1 MKCRRHIQS
10 LVALSLAL
18 SFLPTIEAEPRCPGN
33 VARIRPRIVGRSLV
47 IVPVMLNSSGPYD
60 FVLDTGARLTI
71 VDRSLASEL
80 HLARLGPTHVT
91 GVGTYMNAEYGGL
104 ETLQAGTHAIKQ
116 PLILIQDLRWVQQN
130 DRHVRGILGS
140 NFLKH
145 YDLLID
151 YEHRILCLD
160 NTGEMQKKVKGARI
174 ELTPS
179 PYGERDQPFTQLL
192 IIAARVPG
200 IAHEPLLFVLDSG
213 ADVSVLFKAGVWL
226 HSTSFITSPM
236 RRHQAD
242 EVVQG
247 FAVLPPLDI
256 KVGASFLHQILF
268 VTPVAAGKELPVKPD
283 IDGLLPTSLF
293 RSAFISYADHFAIL
307 EPR

>member
-1 MKCRRHIQS
+1 MF
-10 LVALSLAL
+10 LVLHTS
-18 SFLPTIEAEPRCPGN
+18 RC
-33 VARIRPRIVGRSLV
+33 
-47 IVPVMLNSSGPYD
+47 
-60 FVLDTGARLTI
+60 
-71 VDRSLASEL
+71 
-80 HLARLGPTHVT
+80 
-91 GVGTYMNAEYGGL
+91 
-104 ETLQAGTHAIKQ
+104 
-116 PLILIQDLRWVQQN
+116 
-130 DRHVRGILGS
+130 
-140 NFLKH
+140 
-145 YDLLID
+145 
-151 YEHRILCLD
+151 C
-160 NTGEMQKKVKGARI
+160 
-174 ELTPS
+174 
-179 PYGERDQPFTQLL
+179 
-192 IIAARVPG
+192 
-200 IAHEPLLFVLDSG
+200 FVLDSG